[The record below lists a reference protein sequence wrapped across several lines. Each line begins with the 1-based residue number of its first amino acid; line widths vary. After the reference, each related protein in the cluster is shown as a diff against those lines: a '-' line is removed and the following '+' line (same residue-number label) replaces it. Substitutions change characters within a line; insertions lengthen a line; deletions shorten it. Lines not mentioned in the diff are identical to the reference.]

1 MAWLLAL
8 PLILAWL
15 VARRLLGERDTLTAA
30 SLVLPLGVALTLLGV
45 NGVYRVADLPQA
57 VLGTLAGMAL
67 VSALVVLLARA
78 PSSRRPGL
86 HPGTLVFL
94 VLAGLA
100 IYLYTNS
107 QQIANPDDDY
117 WIHMPLQGLMLHGG
131 FPPTN
136 PFFSDVPMNGHYG
149 RNLTLVTVAW
159 LSGLDL
165 PFVQVLMTDLCQ
177 LATFL
182 LLFTTLRRQTRSEL
196 QAVLGTAFVF
206 FGINVGGRGGLLDT
220 VQNNNAVVHL
230 GLVLNMHLVL
240 RTWGGGGLEP
250 ESAAW
255 RENRGRRGGSGCKEG
270 VHRGAERSWRLREH
284 RRGAPDDADGPG
296 SAAECHGRWRIQVES
311 GLAGRVW
318 SAVLG
323 GLVLGGY
330 AIVYETHFGLVILAT
345 LSTAALLVASRLWAG
360 TREVA
365 SRAPLDGRALLLT
378 GLLLALATPLA
389 VTQGGPLTELF
400 QRKVLGR
407 GGVDVAS
414 LSKGMLNQAQFVKIQ
429 VPKEKLFQIL
439 LEHGEYQRIS
449 FVYRTRTFL
458 KRFYSPSPGRGYRPV
473 WSWDVLKIHWLPL
486 LAAPFSA
493 WVLVR
498 RGHASGL
505 FLGTFGVISFL
516 TPALVDFGPI
526 YESEYFRWQ
535 FAAGLGLAGALGVAA
550 GAVFEEFWKCH
561 PGRLGSWQA
570 EPDRIRVLLAPRVLA
585 VAGLVGLVWLETL
598 TCSQFLWDRAE
609 SLSGRGQWL
618 RGAWLLPETRAWL
631 ARHTVLDF
639 HPADWEVARWLEKR
653 VEPGQRMLMNFR
665 EENNFSILHE
675 STFSGLSGVR
685 SVGHALPL
693 DDEPV
698 GTTPFHMAPPARA
711 FWTTLDPSLLRGL
724 RVDWLFLRQDPG
736 EEDLSARLAG
746 LPGLSLAHRTRGG
759 RGGGRWLYRVDLP
772 PLRVGPLVRE
782 VSPLRLE
789 EIRLPGNLRNGR
801 GARAR
806 VVLRHGGTESLSLR
820 EGVLF
825 YETVRQETGKRTA
838 EVERVL
844 QPLDLD
850 LAPGEVRTL
859 EVPFVAPHEDGT
871 YALEFFLGDFRKV
884 QKLAGKACR
893 FAMDFRPRMRAL
905 QVRSCDS
912 LDTLKPGRLV
922 RLRFTVANPLGC
934 DFVARDGLLAAVV
947 PVRPQDPPPSLAV
960 APLAPL
966 GLEIPARGQVDLEVF
981 ARLPEQAGVW
991 RMDLVL
997 ALAEGGT
1004 GFLPGVELV
1013 TEP

>member
-30 SLVLPLGVALTLLGV
+30 SLVLPLGVVLTLLGV

-57 VLGTLAGMAL
+57 VLGTLLVLAL
-67 VSALVVLLARA
+67 AALLILVLGQA
-78 PSSRRPGL
+78 PPLRRPGL

-240 RTWGGGGLEP
+240 RTWGGGRP
-250 ESAAW
+250 
-255 RENRGRRGGSGCKEG
+255 
-270 VHRGAERSWRLREH
+270 
-284 RRGAPDDADGPG
+284 
-296 SAAECHGRWRIQVES
+296 ES

-345 LSTAALLVASRLWAG
+345 LSTAALLVTSRLWAG
-360 TREVA
+360 TREVDA
-365 SRAPLDGRALLLT
+365 RVPLDGRALLLT
-378 GLLLALATPLA
+378 GLVLALATPLA

-407 GGVDVAS
+407 GGVDVAA

-505 FLGTFGVISFL
+505 FLGTFGVLAFL

-550 GAVFEEFWKCH
+550 GAVFEEFWKSH

-570 EPDRIRVLLAPRVLA
+570 EPDRVRVLLAPRVLA
-585 VAGLVGLVWLETL
+585 VASLVGLVWLETL

-665 EENNFSILHE
+665 EENNFSILYE

-698 GTTPFHMAPPARA
+698 GITPFHMAPPARA

-736 EEDLSARLAG
+736 EEELSARLAG
-746 LPGLSLAHRTRGG
+746 LPGLSLVHRTRGG
-759 RGGGRWLYRVDLP
+759 SGGGRWLYRVDLP
-772 PLRVGPLVRE
+772 PLRVGPLVSE

-806 VVLRHGGTESLSLR
+806 VVLRHGGAEPLSLR

-934 DFVARDGLLAAVV
+934 DFIARDGLLAAVV

-1004 GFLPGVELV
+1004 GFLPGVELE

>member
-1 MAWLLAL
+1 MAWLLVL
-8 PLILAWL
+8 PLVLAWL
-15 VARRLLGERDTLTAA
+15 VARRLLGERDTLAAA
-30 SLVLPLGVALTLLGV
+30 SLVLPLGVTLTLLGV
-45 NGVYRVADLPQA
+45 NGIYRVADLPQA
-57 VLGTLAGMAL
+57 VLGTLAVL
-67 VSALVVLLARA
+67 TLLAGLVAVLGQA
-78 PSSRRPGL
+78 PTLRRPGL
-86 HPGTLVFL
+86 HPATVTFL

-182 LLFTTLRRQTRSEL
+182 LLFTTLRRQTGSQL

-230 GLVLNMHLVL
+230 GLVLNMHLIL
-240 RTWGGGGLEP
+240 RTWGGGEP
-250 ESAAW
+250 
-255 RENRGRRGGSGCKEG
+255 
-270 VHRGAERSWRLREH
+270 
-284 RRGAPDDADGPG
+284 
-296 SAAECHGRWRIQVES
+296 ES

-345 LSTAALLVASRLWAG
+345 LGTAAILVASRLWARTG
-360 TREVA
+360 EVA

-378 GLLLALATPLA
+378 GLLLVLATPLA

-407 GGVDVAS
+407 GEVDVAA

-429 VPKEKLFQIL
+429 VPKENLFQIR

-458 KRFYSPSPGRGYRPV
+458 RRFYTPSPGRGYRPV

-505 FLGTFGVISFL
+505 YLGVFGVIAFL

-535 FAAGLGLAGALGVAA
+535 FAAGLGLAGALGLAS
-550 GAVFEEFWKCH
+550 GAVFEDFWRSH

-570 EPDRIRVLLAPRVLA
+570 EPDRITVLLAPRALA
-585 VAGLVGLVWLETL
+585 VAALVGLVWLETL
-598 TCSQFLWDRAE
+598 TCSHFLWERVE
-609 SLSGRGQWL
+609 SLSARGQWL
-618 RGAWLLPETRAWL
+618 RGGWFLPETRSWL

-665 EENNFSILHE
+665 EESNFSILFE
-675 STFSGLSGVR
+675 STFSGLSGAR

-711 FWTTLDPSLLRGL
+711 FWNSLEPSLLRGL
-724 RVDWLFLRQDPG
+724 GVDWLFLRQDQG
-736 EEDLSARLAG
+736 EEDLSLRLAG
-746 LPGLSLAHRTRGG
+746 LPGLRLAHRTRDE

-772 PLRVGPLVRE
+772 PLPVGPLVAE
-782 VSPLRLE
+782 VSPVRLM

-801 GARAR
+801 GGRAQ
-806 VVLRHGGTESLSLR
+806 VVLRHDGAQPLSLR
-820 EGVLF
+820 KGVLF

-844 QPLDLD
+844 QPLDLE

-871 YALEFFLGDFRKV
+871 YALEFFLGDSRKV
-884 QKLAGKACR
+884 HRLAGTAR
-893 FAMDFRPRMRAL
+893 GFTMDFRPRMRAL
-905 QVRSCDS
+905 QVRSCESSDA
-912 LDTLKPGRLV
+912 LKPGRLV
-922 RLRFTVANPLGC
+922 RLRFTVENPLNR
-934 DFVARDGLLAAVV
+934 DFIARDGLLAAVV
-947 PVRPQDPPPSLAV
+947 AVRPQDPPPSLAV

-966 GLEIPARGQVDLEVF
+966 GMEVPARSKVELEVF
-981 ARLPEQAGVW
+981 ARLPEQPGTW
-991 RMDLVL
+991 RLDLVL

-1004 GFLPGVELV
+1004 AFLPGVELEI
-1013 TEP
+1013 EP

>member
-30 SLVLPLGVALTLLGV
+30 SLVLPLGVVLTLLGV

-57 VLGTLAGMAL
+57 VLGTLLVLAL
-67 VSALVVLLARA
+67 AALLILVLGQA
-78 PSSRRPGL
+78 PPLRRPGL

-240 RTWGGGGLEP
+240 RTWGGGRP
-250 ESAAW
+250 
-255 RENRGRRGGSGCKEG
+255 
-270 VHRGAERSWRLREH
+270 
-284 RRGAPDDADGPG
+284 
-296 SAAECHGRWRIQVES
+296 ES

-345 LSTAALLVASRLWAG
+345 LSTAALLVTSRLWAG
-360 TREVA
+360 TREVDA
-365 SRAPLDGRALLLT
+365 RVPLDGRALLLT
-378 GLLLALATPLA
+378 GLVLALATPLA

-505 FLGTFGVISFL
+505 FLGTFGVLAFL

-550 GAVFEEFWKCH
+550 GAVFEEFWKSH

-570 EPDRIRVLLAPRVLA
+570 EPDRVRVLLAPRVLA
-585 VAGLVGLVWLETL
+585 VASLVGLVWLETL

-665 EENNFSILHE
+665 EENNFSILYE

-736 EEDLSARLAG
+736 EEELSARLAG
-746 LPGLSLAHRTRGG
+746 LPGLSLVHRTRGG
-759 RGGGRWLYRVDLP
+759 SGGGRWLYRVDLP
-772 PLRVGPLVRE
+772 PLRVGPLVSE

>member
-149 RNLTLVTVAW
+149 RNLALVTVAW

-165 PFVQVLMTDLCQ
+165 PFVQVLMTDLFQ
-177 LATFL
+177 LATFV
-182 LLFTTLRRQTRSEL
+182 LLFTTLRRQTGSQL
-196 QAVLGTAFVF
+196 QAFLGTTFVF
-206 FGINVGGRGGLLDT
+206 FGINVGGRGGVMDT
-220 VQNNNAVVHL
+220 LQNNNAVVHL

-240 RTWGGGGLEP
+240 RAWGGGEP
-250 ESAAW
+250 
-255 RENRGRRGGSGCKEG
+255 
-270 VHRGAERSWRLREH
+270 
-284 RRGAPDDADGPG
+284 
-296 SAAECHGRWRIQVES
+296 ES

-505 FLGTFGVISFL
+505 FLGTFGVIAFL

-618 RGAWLLPETRAWL
+618 RGAWLLPETRETRAWL

-698 GTTPFHMAPPARA
+698 GTTPYHMAPPARA
-711 FWTTLDPSLLRGL
+711 FWTFLEPGLLRGL
-724 RVDWLFLRQDPG
+724 GVDWLFVRQDPG
-736 EEDLSARLAG
+736 AEDLAARLEG
-746 LPGLSLAHRTRGG
+746 TRGLVRAHQAEDAFSG
-759 RGGGRWLYRVDLP
+759 SRVLFRVDLP
-772 PLRVGPLVRE
+772 PLRVGQVTSEL
-782 VSPLRLE
+782 SPVHLEGLRLPE
-789 EIRLPGNLRNGR
+789 NLRNGR
-801 GARAR
+801 GYRAQ
-806 VVLRHGGTESLSLR
+806 VVLRNGGEERVRLPD
-820 EGVLF
+820 GVLF
-825 YETVRQETGKRTA
+825 YETVRRQTAKRTA
-838 EVERVL
+838 EVERIL
-844 QPLDLD
+844 QPLALD
-850 LAPGEVRTL
+850 LAPGETRSL
-859 EVPFVAPHEDGT
+859 EIPFVAPHEDGS
-871 YALEFFLGDFRKV
+871 YDLEFFLGDARSV
-884 QKLAGKACR
+884 RRLAGPSR
-893 FAMDFRPRMRAL
+893 SFTVDFRPRLRAL
-905 QVRSCDS
+905 RIRSCES
-912 LDTLKPGRLV
+912 LEALLPGRLV
-922 RLRFTVANPLGC
+922 RLRFGLENPL
-934 DFVARDGLLAAVV
+934 DRDLLAGDDLLAAVV
-947 PVRPQDPPPSLAV
+947 PVRPQDPPPSLAE
-960 APLAPL
+960 APLSPVR
-966 GLEIPARGQVDLEVF
+966 LEVPARGRADLEVF
-981 ARLPEQAGVW
+981 VRTPWQPGPW

-997 ALAEGGT
+997 APAEGGSA
-1004 GFLPGVELV
+1004 FLSGPGLEVG
-1013 TEP
+1013 P

>member
-1 MAWLLAL
+1 MFISFVALAAPPLGWLLVL
-8 PLILAWL
+8 PLLLAWL
-15 VARRLLGERDTLTAA
+15 VARRLLGERDILTAA
-30 SLVLPLGVALTLLGV
+30 SLVLPLGVSLTLLGV
-45 NGVYRVADLPQA
+45 NGIYRVADLPQA
-57 VLGTLAGMAL
+57 VLGTLIGMAL
-67 VSALVVLLARA
+67 LSVLLVLLGRG
-78 PSSRRPGL
+78 PSPRRPGL
-86 HPGTLVFL
+86 HPGTIVFL
-94 VLAGLA
+94 VLASLA

-107 QQIANPDDDY
+107 QQIANTDDDY

-136 PFFSDVPMNGHYG
+136 PFFSDIPMNGHYG

-159 LSGLDL
+159 VSGLDL

-182 LLFTTLRRQTRSEL
+182 LLFTTLRSQTGSEL
-196 QAVLGTAFVF
+196 QAVLGSAFIF

-220 VQNNNAVVHL
+220 LQNNNAVVHL
-230 GLVLNMHLVL
+230 GLVLNMYLVL
-240 RTWGGGGLEP
+240 RTWGGGEP
-250 ESAAW
+250 
-255 RENRGRRGGSGCKEG
+255 
-270 VHRGAERSWRLREH
+270 
-284 RRGAPDDADGPG
+284 
-296 SAAECHGRWRIQVES
+296 ES
-311 GLAGRVW
+311 GLASRVW

-345 LSTAALLVASRLWAG
+345 LSTAALLVISRLWTG
-360 TREVA
+360 TGEVA
-365 SRAPLDGRALLLT
+365 SRVSLDGRALLLT

-389 VTQGGPLTELF
+389 VTQGGPFTELF

-407 GGVDVAS
+407 GGAEVAA

-439 LEHGEYQRIS
+439 LEQGEYQRIS

-458 KRFYSPSPGRGYRPV
+458 KNFYSPSPGRGYRPI
-473 WSWDVLKIHWLPL
+473 WSWDVLKIHWIPL

-493 WVLVR
+493 WVLLR

-535 FAAGLGLAGALGVAA
+535 FAAGLGLAGALGLAA
-550 GAVFEEFWKCH
+550 GAVFEDFWKSH

-570 EPDRIRVLLAPRVLA
+570 EPDRIRVWLAPRALA
-585 VAGLVGLVWLETL
+585 LAALVALLWLETL

-609 SLSGRGQWL
+609 SLSVRGQWL

-631 ARHTVLDF
+631 ARHTALDF
-639 HPADWEVARWLEKR
+639 YPADWEVARWLEKR

-665 EENNFSILHE
+665 EEGNFSILYE

-693 DDEPV
+693 DDEPI

-711 FWTTLDPSLLRGL
+711 FWTTLDPGLLRGL
-724 RVDWLFLRQDPG
+724 QVDWLFLRQDPG
-736 EEDLSARLAG
+736 DEDLSARLVG
-746 LPGLSLAHRTRGG
+746 LPGLGLAHRILDGN
-759 RGGGRWLYRVDLP
+759 GGGRWLYRVDLP
-772 PLRVGPLVRE
+772 PLRLGPVVSE

-801 GARAR
+801 GGRAR
-806 VVLRHGGTESLSLR
+806 VVLRHSGEEPLSLR

-825 YETVRQETGKRTA
+825 YETVCQDTGKRPA
-838 EVERVL
+838 EVERIL
-844 QPLDLD
+844 QPLDLN
-850 LAPGEVRTL
+850 LEPGEVRTL
-859 EVPFVAPHEDGT
+859 EIPFVTPHEDGT
-871 YALEFFLGDFRKV
+871 YALEFFLGDFSKV
-884 QKLAGKACR
+884 QRLAGKACR
-893 FAMDFRPRMRAL
+893 FVMDFRPRMRAL
-905 QVRSCDS
+905 QVLACESSD
-912 LDTLKPGRLV
+912 LLKPGRLV
-922 RLRFTVANPLGC
+922 RLRFTIANPLNC
-934 DFVARDGLLAAVV
+934 DFVARDGLRAAVL

-966 GLEIPARGQVDLEVF
+966 RLEVPALGQADLEVL

-997 ALAEGGT
+997 ALDEGGA
-1004 GFLPGVELV
+1004 GFLSGGEL
-1013 TEP
+1013 EIRP